1 MHDDLERLW
10 FGGLPVSGRV
20 ALDERDKVR
29 LRRLVRSRR
38 TLAGAAFLGGP
49 AAIALFMFA
58 VAISAR
64 ALSRDLGGRA
74 ETAFSAAVIVGILLT
89 LFAVLP
95 VSILVARDAWRQY
108 RVAVRAQRGGVL
120 YRCHGPIADTVVD
133 RKTWERIVDSGLLR
147 GGELELDVF
156 DDSGLLW
163 RIGGVEVD
171 RWIQLPRGVTTS
183 TPEYATIAS
192 RWTRPIET
200 PTGVIDFNRRG
211 LSDGELAELRGS
223 APRVGI
229 VRGALI
235 AAVNLVALANAI
247 EVLRGHGQPLQAV
260 LSLVIAV
267 WADVELASLVSMRR
281 KIDTDARE
289 GWVAI
294 VKSNADEAVVP
305 HEGAV
310 VEYLPRTGLE
320 WTIDGLPA
328 PWRRIAERR
337 SVEASGS

>member
-1 MHDDLERLW
+1 MHDDLQRLW
-10 FGGLPVSGRV
+10 FAGLAVSGKV
-20 ALDERDKVR
+20 ALGDRDKVR

-49 AAIALFMFA
+49 TAIALLGFA

-64 ALSRDLGGRA
+64 ALRRDLGDTA
-74 ETAFSAAVIVGILLT
+74 EAAFSAAIVIGTLFT
-89 LFAVLP
+89 LFAILP
-95 VSILVARDAWRQY
+95 VSVLVARDAWRQY
-108 RVAVRAQRGGVL
+108 RVAVRAQRGSAL
-120 YRCHGPIADTVVD
+120 YRCQGRIGDVVVD
-133 RKTWERIVDSGLLR
+133 RKTWERIVDSGLVR
-147 GGELELDVF
+147 GGELEIDVF

-171 RWIQLPRGVTTS
+171 RWIQLPRGITTS
-183 TPEYATIAS
+183 TPEYAAIAS

-200 PTGVIDFNRRG
+200 PTGVVDFNRRG

-223 APRVGI
+223 APRVG
-229 VRGALI
+229 VLRGTLI
-235 AAVNLVALANAI
+235 TAVNVLALANAV
-247 EVLRGHGQPLQAV
+247 EVIRGIGEPLQTV
-260 LSLVIAV
+260 LALVLAV
-267 WADVELASLVSMRR
+267 WADIELASLVTMRR
-281 KIDTDARE
+281 RIDADVRE

-294 VKSNADEAVVP
+294 VKSNPDERDTPLAD
-305 HEGAV
+305 AV

-337 SVEASGS
+337 SIAQSGS